1 MNLRILI
8 FICALLLLVSLVRA
22 EQGVEGERS
31 SVETVD
37 PVASETV
44 PATTFNEADLLD
56 EIVSEIK
63 ETAAAAKNVE
73 PEEVKEVPPPIVE
86 AKKAEPVKPVKTEPA
101 VPATTSSG
109 LLQPFVNAFS
119 ALVKMWC
126 NIIRSIASR
135 LRLI

>member
-1 MNLRILI
+1 MNLRSLFI
-8 FICALLLLVSLVRA
+8 FICVLVSLVRA
-22 EQGVEGERS
+22 EQAVEGERS
-31 SVETVD
+31 AASVD
-37 PVASETV
+37 PVSETA

-86 AKKAEPVKPVKTEPA
+86 TKKAEPAAASKPVKTEPA
-101 VPATTSSG
+101 VPAKTTSSG

-126 NIIRSIASR
+126 NIIRSIASK